1 MDFRVNDLPV
11 GTQGSEVK
19 LSKPETVRVTARVA
33 ARLDEQPN
41 EAISKLRHDQKP
53 YWDLERARG
62 GGAREVPVELIVN
75 GSPVDKKK
83 ITADGAP
90 RDLTFDVKIE
100 RSSWVA
106 LRILA
111 SSHTNPIFV
120 TVGDKPIRASRRS
133 AEWCLKAVDQCWS
146 QKAPKI
152 SAKERDEAAKAY
164 EHARQTYRRILAES
178 EID

>member
-1 MDFRVNDLPV
+1 M
-11 GTQGSEVK
+11 
-19 LSKPETVRVTARVA
+19 
-33 ARLDEQPN
+33 
-41 EAISKLRHDQKP
+41 
-53 YWDLERARG
+53 
-62 GGAREVPVELIVN
+62 IVN
-75 GSPVDKKK
+75 GSTVDKKK
-83 ITADGAP
+83 IVADGAL
-90 RDLTFDVKIE
+90 RDITFDLKVE

-106 LRILA
+106 LRIPA

-120 TVGDKPIRASRRS
+120 IVGDKPIRPSRRS

-164 EHARQTYRRILAES
+164 EHARQVYRRILAES